1 MQLRAKKMSIK
12 IFIAI
17 FVDFAVKVV
26 YNKDIIRACTGF
38 DGDLEV

>member
-17 FVDFAVKVV
+17 FVDFAVKGPH
-26 YNKDIIRACTGF
+26 KCAW
-38 DGDLEV
+38 L